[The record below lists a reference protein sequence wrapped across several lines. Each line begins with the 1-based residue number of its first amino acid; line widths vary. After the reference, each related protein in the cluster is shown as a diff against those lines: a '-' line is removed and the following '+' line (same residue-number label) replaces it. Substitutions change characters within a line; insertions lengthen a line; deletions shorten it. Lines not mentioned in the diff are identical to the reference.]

1 VLWGVVELV
10 ISVVGDVNIQ
20 KVETVN
26 HLFSL
31 EGSRQPGMAKGISWE
46 DEESLGVN
54 QPHFLY
60 VIIEIE
66 EAKFTLGVGLNIVGI
81 VKVQNV

>member
-1 VLWGVVELV
+1 VLWGVVEIV
-10 ISVVGDVNIQ
+10 ISVAGDVNIH

-26 HLFSL
+26 YLFSL
-31 EGSRQPGMAKGISWE
+31 ESSRQPGMAKGISRE

-54 QPHFLY
+54 QPHFLD

-66 EAKFTLGVGLNIVGI
+66 EAKVTLGVGLNIVGI